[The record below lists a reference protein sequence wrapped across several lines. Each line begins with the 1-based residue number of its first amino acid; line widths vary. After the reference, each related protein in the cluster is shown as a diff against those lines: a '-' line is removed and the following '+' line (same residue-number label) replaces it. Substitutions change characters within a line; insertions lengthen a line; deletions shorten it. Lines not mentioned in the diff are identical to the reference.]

1 MPLPG
6 TQRHKQI
13 FENQQQP
20 KPEFL
25 QEVKIPQHSEP
36 VVEVEETEEEG
47 GVSSGK
53 KSGGKNRGVFA
64 KVKEAVDL
72 RK

>member
-13 FENQQQP
+13 FEKKEQQP

-36 VVEVEETEEEG
+36 VVEVEETEEE
-47 GVSSGK
+47 VSSGK
-53 KSGGKNRGVFA
+53 KSGGKNRGMFA